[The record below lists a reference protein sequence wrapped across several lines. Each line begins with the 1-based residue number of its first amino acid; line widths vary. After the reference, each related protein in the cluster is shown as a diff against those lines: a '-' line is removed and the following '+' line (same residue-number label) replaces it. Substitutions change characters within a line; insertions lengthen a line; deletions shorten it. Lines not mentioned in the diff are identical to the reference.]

1 MELATNLQPYDILRD
16 LESLHSQIIM
26 TQLLAI
32 APQCHTKIRSIMIRK
47 KAKVVKA
54 NDITLSQDPHEP
66 TINVTIASVLITG
79 FHRHWI

>member
-47 KAKVVKA
+47 
-54 NDITLSQDPHEP
+54 
-66 TINVTIASVLITG
+66 
-79 FHRHWI
+79 